1 MEITMEKINVDETSN
16 INALIDERATLKAQM
31 DGLNKRLKEFRAAM
45 DQVDILL
52 LKKLDDEGLNRTAN
66 GIASVS
72 INEDTVP
79 DVSDWDAL
87 YAHVIATGDFSLIQ
101 RRVSSTAYRELLKM
115 GEAVPGLQ
123 PRTIRRI
130 NFRSL

>member
-1 MEITMEKINVDETSN
+1 MEQINVNEQSTMNS
-16 INALIDERATLKAQM
+16 IIDERASLKAQM
-31 DGLNKRLKEFRAAM
+31 DGLNKRLKEFREAL
-45 DQVDILL
+45 DQVDRLL
-52 LKKLDDEGLNRTAN
+52 LKKMDNEGLSRTAN
-66 GIASVS
+66 SIASVS

-123 PRTIRRI
+123 PRTVRRI

>member
-16 INALIDERATLKAQM
+16 INALIDERATIKAQM
-31 DGLNKRLKEFRAAM
+31 DGLNKRLKEFRAAL

-87 YAHVIATGDFSLIQ
+87 YKHVIATEDFSLIQ

-123 PRTIRRI
+123 PRTVRRI

>member
-1 MEITMEKINVDETSN
+1 MEKINVDETSN
-16 INALIDERATLKAQM
+16 INALIDERATIKAQM
-31 DGLNKRLKEFRAAM
+31 DGLNKRLKEFRAAL

-87 YAHVIATGDFSLIQ
+87 YEHVIATGDFSLIQ

-123 PRTIRRI
+123 PRTVRRI

>member
-1 MEITMEKINVDETSN
+1 MERTMEKINVNETSN
-16 INALIDERATLKAQM
+16 INALIDERATIKAQM
-31 DGLNKRLKEFRAAM
+31 DGLNKRLKEFRAAL

-87 YAHVIATGDFSLIQ
+87 YKHVIATEDFSLIQ

-123 PRTIRRI
+123 PRTVRRI

>member
-1 MEITMEKINVDETSN
+1 MEKINVDETSN
-16 INALIDERATLKAQM
+16 INALIDERASLKAMM
-31 DGLNKRLKEFRAAM
+31 DGLNKRLKEFRAAL

>member
-1 MEITMEKINVDETSN
+1 MEKINVDETSN
-16 INALIDERATLKAQM
+16 INALIDERASLKAQM
-31 DGLNKRLKEFRAAM
+31 DGLNKRLKEFRAAL

-66 GIASVS
+66 GVASVS

>member
-16 INALIDERATLKAQM
+16 INALIDERASLKAQM
-31 DGLNKRLKEFRAAM
+31 DGLNKRLKEFRAAL

>member
-1 MEITMEKINVDETSN
+1 MEKINVDETSN
-16 INALIDERATLKAQM
+16 INALIDERATIKAQM
-31 DGLNKRLKEFRAAM
+31 DGLNKRLKEFRAAL

-79 DVSDWDAL
+79 DVADWDAL
-87 YAHVIATGDFSLIQ
+87 YEHVIATKDFSLIQ

-123 PRTIRRI
+123 PRTVRRI

>member
-1 MEITMEKINVDETSN
+1 MEITMEQINVNEQSTMNS
-16 INALIDERATLKAQM
+16 IIDERASLKAQM
-31 DGLNKRLKEFRAAM
+31 DGLNKRLKEFREAL
-45 DQVDILL
+45 DQVDRLL
-52 LKKLDDEGLNRTAN
+52 LKKMDNEGLSRTAN

-87 YAHVIATGDFSLIQ
+87 YAHIIATGDFSLIQ

-123 PRTIRRI
+123 PRTVRRI

>member
-1 MEITMEKINVDETSN
+1 MEITMEKINVNETSN
-16 INALIDERATLKAQM
+16 INALIDERATIKAQM
-31 DGLNKRLKEFRAAM
+31 DGLNKRLKEFRAAL

-87 YAHVIATGDFSLIQ
+87 YKHVIATEDFSLIQ

-123 PRTIRRI
+123 PRTVRRI

>member
-1 MEITMEKINVDETSN
+1 MEQINVNEQSTMNS
-16 INALIDERATLKAQM
+16 IIDERASLKAQM
-31 DGLNKRLKEFRAAM
+31 DGLNKRLKEFREAL
-45 DQVDILL
+45 DQVDRLL
-52 LKKLDDEGLNRTAN
+52 LKKMDNEGLSRTAN

-115 GEAVPGLQ
+115 GEAVPGLL
-123 PRTIRRI
+123 PRTVRRI

>member
-1 MEITMEKINVDETSN
+1 MEKINVDETSN
-16 INALIDERATLKAQM
+16 INALIDERASIKATM
-31 DGLNKRLKEFRAAM
+31 DGLNKRLKEFREAL
-45 DQVDILL
+45 DQVDRLL
-52 LKKLDDEGLNRTAN
+52 LRKMDNEGLNRTAN
-66 GIASVS
+66 SLASVS

-79 DVSDWDAL
+79 DVADWDAL

-123 PRTIRRI
+123 PRTVRRI

>member
-1 MEITMEKINVDETSN
+1 MEKINVDETSN
-16 INALIDERATLKAQM
+16 INALIDERASLKAMM
-31 DGLNKRLKEFRAAM
+31 DGLNKRLKEFRAAL

-66 GIASVS
+66 SIASVS

>member
-1 MEITMEKINVDETSN
+1 MEKINVDETSN
-16 INALIDERATLKAQM
+16 INALIDERASLRAMM
-31 DGLNKRLKEFRAAM
+31 DGLNKRLKEFRAAL

>member
-16 INALIDERATLKAQM
+16 INALIDERATIKAQM
-31 DGLNKRLKEFRAAM
+31 DGLNKRLKEFRAAL

-79 DVSDWDAL
+79 DVADWDAL
-87 YAHVIATGDFSLIQ
+87 YEHVIATKDFSLIQ

-123 PRTIRRI
+123 PRTVRRI

>member
-1 MEITMEKINVDETSN
+1 MEKINVDETSN
-16 INALIDERATLKAQM
+16 INALIDERASLKSMM
-31 DGLNKRLKEFRAAM
+31 DGLNKRLKEFRAAL

>member
-1 MEITMEKINVDETSN
+1 MEIPMEKINVDETSN
-16 INALIDERATLKAQM
+16 INALIDERASLKAMM
-31 DGLNKRLKEFRAAM
+31 DGLNKRLKEFRAAL

>member
-1 MEITMEKINVDETSN
+1 MEKINVDETSN
-16 INALIDERATLKAQM
+16 INALIDERATIKAQM
-31 DGLNKRLKEFRAAM
+31 DGLNKRLKEFREAL

-52 LKKLDDEGLNRTAN
+52 LKKLYDEGLNRTAN

-87 YAHVIATGDFSLIQ
+87 YKHVIATEDFSLIQ

-123 PRTIRRI
+123 PRTVRRI

>member
-16 INALIDERATLKAQM
+16 INALIDERASIKATM
-31 DGLNKRLKEFRAAM
+31 DGLNKRLKEFRAAL

-66 GIASVS
+66 SIASVS

-79 DVSDWDAL
+79 DVADWDAL